1 METTPAKEL
10 GTGLF
15 IFLGFL
21 SLFFLATQTANLE
34 GYFDGEGYL
43 VTARFEDVAGLK
55 ARAPVTM
62 SGVNI
67 GKVEQ
72 IEFDKER
79 LDAIVTLRIRSDFD
93 TIPDD
98 SDAKI
103 LTSGLLGSKY
113 VGIGAGGSDAYLV
126 EHSEIELTQS
136 AIVLESL
143 VSKVLFSL
151 GSEK

>member
-1 METTPAKEL
+1 METSPAKEL

-15 IFLGFL
+15 IFLGFA
-21 SLFFLATQTANLE
+21 SLLFLATQTANLE
-34 GYFDGEGYL
+34 GYFEAGGYL

-62 SGVNI
+62 SGVTI
-67 GKVEQ
+67 GKVEE

-113 VGIGAGGSDAYLV
+113 VGIGAGGSESYLT
-126 EHSEIELTQS
+126 ERGEIELTQS
-136 AIVLESL
+136 AIVLENL
-143 VSKVLFSL
+143 VSKVLFTL
-151 GSEK
+151 GSKK

>member
-1 METTPAKEL
+1 METTPAREL

-15 IFLGFL
+15 IFLGFA
-21 SLFFLATQTANLE
+21 SLLFLATQTANLE
-34 GYFDGEGYL
+34 GYFEADGYL

-62 SGVNI
+62 SGVTI
-67 GKVEQ
+67 GKVEE

-113 VGIGAGGSDAYLV
+113 VGIGAGGSESYLA
-126 EHSEIELTQS
+126 EQGEIELTQS
-136 AIVLESL
+136 AIVLENL
-143 VSKVLFSL
+143 VSKVLFKL
-151 GSEK
+151 GSKE